1 MLVVRQILIANVNT
15 ETEFMLDCQMEELNE
30 GGLLFLQR
38 QPNLRMRLC
47 HGNTLTAGVILNGLP
62 ADVHEIFL
70 TGATSKLGR
79 AVSIYL
85 ATHGVRV
92 LVRTSGNYKAAHHQS
107 CSFLHAEV
115 LSSQHG
121 T

>member
-1 MLVVRQILIANVNT
+1 
-15 ETEFMLDCQMEELNE
+15 MEELNE
-30 GGLLFLQR
+30 GGLLFLKR
-38 QPNLRMRLC
+38 QPNLRVRLC

-62 ADVHEIFL
+62 IEVEEIFL

-92 LVRTSGNYKAAHHQS
+92 LV
-107 CSFLHAEV
+107 CE
-115 LSSQHG
+115 SSKL
-121 T
+121 

>member
-1 MLVVRQILIANVNT
+1 MLVV
-15 ETEFMLDCQMEELNE
+15 DQMEELNE
-30 GGLLFLQR
+30 GGLLFLKR

-47 HGNTLTAGVILNGLP
+47 HGNTLTTGVILNGLP
-62 ADVHEIFL
+62 IEVEEIFL

-92 LVRTSGNYKAAHHQS
+92 LV
-107 CSFLHAEV
+107 CD
-115 LSSQHG
+115 
-121 T
+121 